1 MSTEKAVKN
10 ILNLIQAVV
19 MMFVTVLINHIVVA
33 HWGWAEYGKFSFWLS
48 IGIGIFIIFVY
59 LLCAVIELI

>member
-1 MSTEKAVKN
+1 MSAEKAVKS
-10 ILNLIQAVV
+10 ILNLILAVV

-33 HWGWAEYGKFSFWLS
+33 HWGWAGYGKFSFWLS
-48 IGIGIFIIFVY
+48 IGISIFIILVY